1 MMHCR
6 RAVIT
11 AWCGHKE
18 IWNFSFCY
26 WMFWRYTQSNKIWLL
41 GKFSITNLAL
51 IHFQV
56 LKEKDNNSTLFTI
69 FPDLFQAG
77 KLEDFF
83 KNSSLCQT
91 LIKLWYFS
99 LFFPT
104 HTLLPFPHV
113 LKCSS
118 HCFLSASYALCTLFL
133 SLWANWSCFWPSF
146 KAKIAILTW
155 SSS

>member
-1 MMHCR
+1 MLHCR

-11 AWCGHKE
+11 AWCRHKE

-41 GKFSITNLAL
+41 GKFSIINLAL

-91 LIKLWYFS
+91 LIKLWYFFPVFPHTYLTS
-99 LFFPT
+99 FPARFKMFFP
-104 HTLLPFPHV
+104 
-113 LKCSS
+113 
-118 HCFLSASYALCTLFL
+118 LFL
-133 SLWANWSCFWPSF
+133 ERIIRALYFVSF
-146 KAKIAILTW
+146 TLGELKLFLTIL
-155 SSS
+155 